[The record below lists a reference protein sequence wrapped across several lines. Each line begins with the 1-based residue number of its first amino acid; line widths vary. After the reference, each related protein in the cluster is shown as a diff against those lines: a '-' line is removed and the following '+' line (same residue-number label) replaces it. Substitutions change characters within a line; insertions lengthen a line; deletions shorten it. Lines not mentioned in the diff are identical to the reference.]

1 MGSANPIV
9 LTKLQQTPGT
19 DSTYPKIQIWKDFL
33 HKQAIE
39 GLGYVPAA
47 CWSFLRIIPLRLLQA
62 RHTTMFWNTSD
73 LVCSVAPIFSEDHSF
88 ASPNLEFST
97 QIPQGSEWKKCSNTA
112 KVIHQQL
119 SGWFRA
125 GCVLQIV
132 GPHDSGTA
140 AVATKSIDIC
150 LTKSG
155 KLVMVETCC
164 KTVLIGEFFLQA
176 WHMTYV
182 LHNICISNW
191 LAGFR
196 KSIVCLWFS
205 LFPWQGKG
213 QLLKKI
219 CGPGAAENVLCLGV
233 LMACNKQVLQLAV
246 PKGFL
251 FSSTTQ
257 GNPDLWRNML
267 ELTRCFQ
274 GFPHIF
280 LLCKSRT
287 NLGYDW
293 GKDILFPFSIGCMNA
308 WIGWWVI
315 ELPMLWPS

>member
-1 MGSANPIV
+1 M
-9 LTKLQQTPGT
+9 
-19 DSTYPKIQIWKDFL
+19 
-33 HKQAIE
+33 
-39 GLGYVPAA
+39 
-47 CWSFLRIIPLRLLQA
+47 
-62 RHTTMFWNTSD
+62 
-73 LVCSVAPIFSEDHSF
+73 VCSVAPTFSEDHSF

-112 KVIHQQL
+112 RVIHQQL

-164 KTVLIGEFFLQA
+164 KTVLIGEFFLQT
-176 WHMTYV
+176 WHTTYV

-196 KSIVCLWFS
+196 MSIVCLWFS

-293 GKDILFPFSIGCMNA
+293 GKIYCSHSALAAWMLGLGGGSLNCPCFGHLRNPYSSSLALECWHESGRMIWKVLSLGSCEWMNA
-308 WIGWWVI
+308 SRAHSLL
-315 ELPMLWPS
+315 ES